1 MSNIPIKKTMKT
13 RGNCVPEKKILS
25 AAKGVFVK
33 KGLKNAAMADIAA
46 EAGISRTSLNYYFRT
61 KEKLF
66 DSVFKEILA
75 EFLPKV
81 GGILGLNIPFKKKIS
96 MIIDAH
102 CEVLLK
108 NAGLPVFVIMQLNST
123 PKKFLASVG
132 ESMSKNGAVA
142 ELVAQLKKEYR
153 LSESE
158 LVRLFSLYSGLMI
171 MPFLIRDVITTMWKG
186 GFEDFILSRK
196 KMVASAIMNFLENR

>member
-1 MSNIPIKKTMKT
+1 MKT
-13 RGNCVPEKKILS
+13 RDEGVPAEKKILS

-66 DSVFKEILA
+66 DAVFKEILA

-81 GGILGLNIPFKKKIS
+81 GGILGMKIPFKKKIF

-102 CEVLLK
+102 CDVLLK

-123 PKKFLASVG
+123 PKKFMASLRESLA
-132 ESMSKNGAVA
+132 KNAAVA
-142 ELVAQLKKEYR
+142 ELVAQLRKEYG

-158 LVRLFSLYSGLMI
+158 FVRLFSLYSGLMI
-171 MPFLIRDVITTMWKG
+171 MPFLIRDVLTPMWKG

-196 KMVASAIMNFLENR
+196 KMVASAIINFLENR